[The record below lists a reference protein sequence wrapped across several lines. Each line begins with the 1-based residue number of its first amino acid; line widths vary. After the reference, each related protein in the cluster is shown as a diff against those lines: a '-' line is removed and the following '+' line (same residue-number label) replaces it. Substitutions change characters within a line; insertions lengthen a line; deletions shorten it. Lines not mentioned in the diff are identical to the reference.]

1 MASFSKRLP
10 VAGLLLVSLL
20 LTGCQ
25 DSGNN
30 TNAEAGS
37 AGEQGIDS
45 PLAQPAS
52 PPRRAVDPAQV
63 AAEQAAAP
71 ADRDALRER
80 VREERERRVA
90 ESTTESRRAMVR
102 QRQLLA
108 DGQWWREASLA
119 DSLSLSSEQA
129 AALDRAFEA
138 EAGRREQDARRLLV
152 ARRSLNQALTAEDRL
167 LALDQ
172 LANIEAARTSIARG
186 QTAWLT
192 TLIETLNDQQLAELA
207 GNYPQLLLGRDADSD

>member
-10 VAGLLLVSLL
+10 MAGLLLASLF

-25 DSGNN
+25 DSGDH
-30 TNAEAGS
+30 TDAEPGS
-37 AGEQGIDS
+37 PGEQGIDS

-52 PPRRAVDPAQV
+52 PPRRAVDPEQV

-71 ADRDALRER
+71 ADRDALREQ

-108 DGQWWREASLA
+108 DGQWWRDASLA

-129 AALDRAFEA
+129 AELDRAFEA

-152 ARRSLNQALTAEDRL
+152 ARRNLNQALTAEDRS

-172 LANIEAARTSIARG
+172 LADIEAARTSIARG

-207 GNYPQLLLGRDADSD
+207 GNYPQLLLGRDADTD